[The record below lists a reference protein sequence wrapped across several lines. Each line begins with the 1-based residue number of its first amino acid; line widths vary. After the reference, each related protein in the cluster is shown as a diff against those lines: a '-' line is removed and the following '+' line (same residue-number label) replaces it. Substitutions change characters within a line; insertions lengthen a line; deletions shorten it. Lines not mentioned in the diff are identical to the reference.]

1 MDNQTATDQTLSFRD
16 ILDASASN
24 LSSGSVLT
32 ITDVVV
38 GLIASLICA
47 SIISWTYRATYQGV
61 LYQKSFNISIILICL
76 VTTAVIMVISGNLV
90 LSLGMVGA
98 LSIVRFRA
106 AIKDPLDIVFM
117 FWAVS
122 VGIANGVAN
131 IKVSLTATLLISFL
145 MLLLNRVP
153 FGMTAFIVIVKYEA
167 EHEDSI
173 IKKLEDN
180 TKRYVIK
187 SKTIKDGQVELIA
200 EARVGKDN
208 NLSSI
213 MTKEEGVTDISLLA
227 YSSNILDN

>member
-1 MDNQTATDQTLSFRD
+1 MNSDNSSSLSFKD
-16 ILDASASN
+16 ILDASAAN

-32 ITDVVV
+32 VTDVLV

-47 SIISWTYRATYQGV
+47 SIISWTYRASYQGV
-61 LYQKSFNISIILICL
+61 LYQKSFNISLILICL
-76 VTTAVIMVISGNLV
+76 VTTSVIMVISGNLV

-131 IKVSLTATLLISFL
+131 IKVSLTATIVIAIL
-145 MLLLNRVP
+145 MVILNRLP
-153 FGMTAFIVIVKYEA
+153 FGMSAFVVIIKYQ
-167 EHEDSI
+167 EDSEESI
-173 IKKLEDN
+173 LNALSIN
-180 TKRYVIK
+180 SSRYVVK
-187 SKTIKDGQVELIA
+187 SKNYKDGFVELIA
-200 EARVGKDN
+200 EARLSKNN
-208 NLSSI
+208 NLSAEL
-213 MTKEEGVTDISLLA
+213 TKEQGLIDLSLLA

>member
-1 MDNQTATDQTLSFRD
+1 MEGENTTGLSFRD
-16 ILDASASN
+16 ILDASAAN

-32 ITDVVV
+32 VTDVLV
-38 GLIASLICA
+38 GLFASLLCA
-47 SIISWTYRATYQGV
+47 AIISWTYRETYQGV

-131 IKVSLTATLLISFL
+131 IKVSLTATIIIAILL
-145 MLLLNRVP
+145 LLLNRVP
-153 FGMTAFIVIVKYEA
+153 FGMSAFIVIVKYK
-167 EHEDSI
+167 EDSEEAI
-173 IKKLEDN
+173 IQSLADN
-180 TKRYVIK
+180 SSRYVVK
-187 SKTIKDGQVELIA
+187 SKNYKDGYIELIA
-200 EARVGKDN
+200 EARLSKAN
-208 NLSSI
+208 NLSAELSKQDGLI
-213 MTKEEGVTDISLLA
+213 DLSLLA

>member
-1 MDNQTATDQTLSFRD
+1 MEDSNNSGLSFRD
-16 ILDASASN
+16 ILDASAAN
-24 LSSGSVLT
+24 LSSGYVLT
-32 ITDVVV
+32 VTDVLV
-38 GLIASLICA
+38 GLFASLLCA
-47 SIISWTYRATYQGV
+47 AIISWTYRETYQGV

-131 IKVSLTATLLISFL
+131 IKVSLTATIIIAI
-145 MLLLNRVP
+145 LLLALNRIP
-153 FGMTAFIVIVKYEA
+153 FGMSAFIVIVKYKE
-167 EHEDSI
+167 ESEEEI
-173 IKKLEDN
+173 IKALTEN
-180 TKRYVIK
+180 SSRYVIK
-187 SKTIKDGQVELIA
+187 SKNYKDGYIELIA
-200 EARVGKDN
+200 EARLSRAN
-208 NLSSI
+208 NLSADLSK
-213 MTKEEGVTDISLLA
+213 KEGLVDLSLLA